1 MSNSL
6 SSSRLKDFGEGGKA
20 IMKEQLTTRRK
31 TINDSLI
38 TQDIIDKLVVYTY
51 EHLENIYEFS
61 QTDIV
66 SVLMHK
72 TTKLSNTTIARI
84 IRAMLPESGATAN
97 SVNVIQNRLKQRNN
111 VIDELLNE
119 LNLEG

>member
-1 MSNSL
+1 M
-6 SSSRLKDFGEGGKA
+6 D
-20 IMKEQLTTRRK
+20 TVRRK

-66 SVLMHK
+66 KTLISK
-72 TTKLSNTTIARI
+72 TTKLSNVTIARVV
-84 IRAMLPESGATAN
+84 RAMLPESGATAN
-97 SVNVIQNRLKQRNN
+97 SVNVIINRLKKRSTE
-111 VIDELLNE
+111 IDELLNE

>member
-1 MSNSL
+1 MN
-6 SSSRLKDFGEGGKA
+6 
-20 IMKEQLTTRRK
+20 TVRRK

-38 TQDIIDKLVVYTY
+38 TQDIIDKLVIYTY

-66 SVLMHK
+66 KTLVSK
-72 TTKLSNTTIARI
+72 TTKLSNVTIARV

-97 SVNVIQNRLKQRNN
+97 SVNVIINRLKKRSNE
-111 VIDELLNE
+111 IDELLNE

>member
-1 MSNSL
+1 M
-6 SSSRLKDFGEGGKA
+6 D
-20 IMKEQLTTRRK
+20 ITRRK

-38 TQDIIDKLVVYTY
+38 TQDIIDKLVIYTY

-66 SVLMHK
+66 KTLISK
-72 TTKLSNTTIARI
+72 TTKLSNVTIARV

-97 SVNVIQNRLKQRNN
+97 SVNVIINRLKKRSNE
-111 VIDELLNE
+111 IDELLNE

>member
-1 MSNSL
+1 MNT
-6 SSSRLKDFGEGGKA
+6 
-20 IMKEQLTTRRK
+20 IRRK

-38 TQDIIDKLVVYTY
+38 TQDIIDKLVIYTY

-61 QTDIV
+61 QADIV
-66 SVLMHK
+66 KTLISK
-72 TTKLSNTTIARI
+72 TTKLSNVTIARV

-97 SVNVIQNRLKQRNN
+97 SVNVIINRLKKRSNE
-111 VIDELLNE
+111 IDELINE

>member
-1 MSNSL
+1 MN
-6 SSSRLKDFGEGGKA
+6 
-20 IMKEQLTTRRK
+20 TVRRK

-38 TQDIIDKLVVYTY
+38 TQEIIDKLVVYTY

-66 SVLMHK
+66 KTLISK
-72 TTKLSNTTIARI
+72 TTKLSNVTIARV

-97 SVNVIQNRLKQRNN
+97 SVNVIINRLKKRSTE
-111 VIDELLNE
+111 IDELLNE

>member
-1 MSNSL
+1 M
-6 SSSRLKDFGEGGKA
+6 D
-20 IMKEQLTTRRK
+20 TVRRK

-38 TQDIIDKLVVYTY
+38 TQEIIDKLVVYTY

-66 SVLMHK
+66 K
-72 TTKLSNTTIARI
+72 TLISKTAKLSNVTIARV

-97 SVNVIQNRLKQRNN
+97 SVNVIINRLKKHSTE
-111 VIDELLNE
+111 IDELLNE

>member
-1 MSNSL
+1 M
-6 SSSRLKDFGEGGKA
+6 D
-20 IMKEQLTTRRK
+20 TVRRK

-51 EHLENIYEFS
+51 ERLENIYEFS

-66 SVLMHK
+66 KTLISK
-72 TTKLSNTTIARI
+72 TTKLSNVTIARV

-97 SVNVIQNRLKQRNN
+97 SVNVIINRLKKRSTE
-111 VIDELLNE
+111 IDELLNE

>member
-1 MSNSL
+1 MM
-6 SSSRLKDFGEGGKA
+6 D
-20 IMKEQLTTRRK
+20 TVRRK

-66 SVLMHK
+66 KTLISK
-72 TTKLSNTTIARI
+72 TTKLSNVTIARV

-97 SVNVIQNRLKQRNN
+97 SVNVIINRLKKRSTE
-111 VIDELLNE
+111 IDELLNE

>member
-1 MSNSL
+1 M
-6 SSSRLKDFGEGGKA
+6 D
-20 IMKEQLTTRRK
+20 TVRRK

-66 SVLMHK
+66 KTLISK
-72 TTKLSNTTIARI
+72 TTKLSNVTIARV

-97 SVNVIQNRLKQRNN
+97 SVNVIINRLKKRSTE
-111 VIDELLNE
+111 IDELLNE
-119 LNLEG
+119 LNLEE

>member
-1 MSNSL
+1 MNT
-6 SSSRLKDFGEGGKA
+6 
-20 IMKEQLTTRRK
+20 IRRK

-38 TQDIIDKLVVYTY
+38 TQDIVDKLVIYIY

-61 QTDIV
+61 QADIV
-66 SVLMHK
+66 K
-72 TTKLSNTTIARI
+72 TLISKTSKLSNVTIARV

-97 SVNVIQNRLKQRNN
+97 SVNVIINRLKKRSNE
-111 VIDELLNE
+111 IDELLNE

>member
-1 MSNSL
+1 M
-6 SSSRLKDFGEGGKA
+6 D
-20 IMKEQLTTRRK
+20 TVRRK

-38 TQDIIDKLVVYTY
+38 TQEIIDKLVVYTY

-66 SVLMHK
+66 KTLISK
-72 TTKLSNTTIARI
+72 TTKLSNVTIARV

-97 SVNVIQNRLKQRNN
+97 SVNVIINRLKKRSTE
-111 VIDELLNE
+111 IDELLNE

>member
-1 MSNSL
+1 M
-6 SSSRLKDFGEGGKA
+6 D
-20 IMKEQLTTRRK
+20 IVRRK

-38 TQDIIDKLVVYTY
+38 TQDIVDKLVVYTY

-66 SVLMHK
+66 KTLISK
-72 TTKLSNTTIARI
+72 TTKLSNVTIARV

-97 SVNVIQNRLKQRNN
+97 SVNVIINRLKKRSSE
-111 VIDELLNE
+111 IDELLNE

>member
-1 MSNSL
+1 M
-6 SSSRLKDFGEGGKA
+6 D
-20 IMKEQLTTRRK
+20 TVRRK

-38 TQDIIDKLVVYTY
+38 TKDILDKLVVYTY

-66 SVLMHK
+66 KTLISK
-72 TTKLSNTTIARI
+72 TTKLSNVTIARV

-97 SVNVIQNRLKQRNN
+97 SVNVIINRLKKRSNE
-111 VIDELLNE
+111 IDELLNE

>member
-1 MSNSL
+1 M
-6 SSSRLKDFGEGGKA
+6 D
-20 IMKEQLTTRRK
+20 ITRRR

-66 SVLMHK
+66 KTLISK
-72 TTKLSNTTIARI
+72 TTKLSNVTIARV

-97 SVNVIQNRLKQRNN
+97 SVNVIINRLKKRSNE
-111 VIDELLNE
+111 IDELLNE
-119 LNLEG
+119 LNLEGQ

>member
-1 MSNSL
+1 M
-6 SSSRLKDFGEGGKA
+6 DTA
-20 IMKEQLTTRRK
+20 RRK

-66 SVLMHK
+66 KTLISK
-72 TTKLSNTTIARI
+72 TTKLSNVTIARV

-97 SVNVIQNRLKQRNN
+97 SVNVIINRLKKRSNE
-111 VIDELLNE
+111 IDELLNE

>member
-1 MSNSL
+1 M
-6 SSSRLKDFGEGGKA
+6 DT
-20 IMKEQLTTRRK
+20 IRRR

-38 TQDIIDKLVVYTY
+38 TQDIIDKLVIYTY

-66 SVLMHK
+66 KTLISK
-72 TTKLSNTTIARI
+72 TTKLSNVTIARV

-97 SVNVIQNRLKQRNN
+97 SVNVIINRLKKRSNE
-111 VIDELLNE
+111 IDELLNE